1 MFIVDNKIR
10 ILMSEGKHKE
20 ALQKLYSNMNRY
32 VKRPSVYVLRGLPL
46 GLGTN
51 L

>member
-10 ILMSEGKHKE
+10 ILMREGKHKK
-20 ALQKLYSNMNRY
+20 ALEKLYSNMGRY
-32 VKRPSVYVLRGLPL
+32 AKRPSVYVLRGRPL